1 MISLIITVAIVSIII
16 ILGIFTFFS
25 NPTNQTNR
33 YYALSTSFLALWMIV
48 NFLENEPT
56 LVGYETLPIFL
67 RLDFALAII
76 YFFVWFAFCHSFA
89 LKPFPLLE
97 KYKIFFL
104 LTLSTLLLACLSFFT
119 DTIITDITFDD
130 LIQFNNGPLWAVYA
144 FHMTGTAV
152 GGLFLLLLGKRNAK
166 KVDHTILVHQINIVI
181 LGFSIALGISLVINL
196 FLQPFFPI
204 GIEVTRFGIYSM
216 VVFAALTSYAVARY
230 HFFDIKLAVIR
241 TFSFFSLSIAIIL
254 FYVYVLTIGMSYI
267 FGKKLAPDFIFVSV
281 LLTTIVALSFHPL
294 QQKIARITRHIFYKN
309 YYVSEKLLGELTHIM
324 ASNINIDVMT
334 TSLLLTLKSTL
345 HVTGAAFMVYKK
357 DGTFDLKTID
367 TTHRDYCLDRLGAEK
382 IDALYKQGSP
392 CPEGRKICRFQDVV
406 DESTKELFRG
416 LHIGLII
423 PITKAGKIT
432 ALFILGD
439 KKSGETYS
447 AQDLEFLSIFA
458 DEVGIAIQNAQA
470 YREITEFNAILE
482 ARVEKR
488 TKQLQEAQA
497 EKLQEALAV
506 TRLKDEFVFIATHEL
521 RAPLT
526 AILLL
531 LEMTSRDEAHL
542 PQSLKVNLESIREA
556 SNHLNQLIDDLL
568 EIARTESTQ
577 TKLPVETVDLVSLVQ
592 QAEQVIRSLADI
604 RGISISYV
612 HADTP
617 HFVLA
622 NTEKLKEVVTNLISN
637 AIKYNKPNGKITITF
652 RDDKD
657 TVTTEINDTG
667 FGIPQKHQHK
677 IFEKF
682 FRATSKEVEEITGT
696 GLGLFISKMLLEKMG
711 GCITF
716 SSIEHEGSTFS
727 FTLRKSH
734 NEPKETENSH
744 NP

>member
-1 MISLIITVAIVSIII
+1 MLSLIFTASTVSIIG
-16 ILGIFTFFS
+16 ILGIFTYLA
-25 NPTNQTNR
+25 NPESQTNR
-33 YYALSTSFLALWMIV
+33 YYTLSNGFLVGWILA
-48 NFLENEPT
+48 NFLENEPS
-56 LVGYETLPIFL
+56 LIGYDALPIFL

-76 YFFVWFAFCHSFA
+76 YFFTWFAFCYSFA
-89 LKPFPLLE
+89 LKQLPVVERHVVFT
-97 KYKIFFL
+97 L
-104 LTLSTLLLACLSFFT
+104 LTLSTFTLAILSIFT
-119 DTIITDITFDD
+119 DTIVTNITFNE
-130 LIQFNNGPLWAVYA
+130 LIQFEGGPYWFMYA
-144 FHMTGTAV
+144 AHMIGTAV
-152 GGLFLLLLGKRNAK
+152 SGLLLLYFSRRNAK
-166 KVDHTILVHQINIVI
+166 QVGNKILVKQTNII
-181 LGFSIALGISLVINL
+181 FFAFLLAGGNGIFINL
-196 FLQPFFPI
+196 ILQPFFPI
-204 GIEVTRFGIYSM
+204 SIDISRFGIYGLTIF
-216 VVFAALTSYAVARY
+216 VALTSYAIAKY

-241 TFSFFSLSIAIIL
+241 TFSFFSLSVAIIL
-254 FYVYVLTIGMSYI
+254 FYVYVLTIGMSYL
-267 FGKKLAPDFIFVSV
+267 FDKKLASDFIFVSV

-294 QQKIARITRHIFYKN
+294 QKKIARITRHIFYKN
-309 YYVSEKLLGELTHIM
+309 YYVSEKLLAELTHIM

-357 DGTFDLKTID
+357 DGAFDLKTSV
-367 TTHRDYCLDRLGAEK
+367 TAPRDYCLDRLGAEK
-382 IDALYKQGSP
+382 IDALYKQRSP
-392 CPEGRKICRFQDVV
+392 CLEGKKICRFQDV
-406 DESTKELFRG
+406 DEESTKELFRT

-432 ALFILGD
+432 TLFILGD
-439 KKSGETYS
+439 KKSGEVYS

-470 YREITEFNAILE
+470 YREITEFNTILE

-497 EKLQEALAV
+497 EKLQEALAI

-542 PQSLKVNLESIREA
+542 PLPLKANLDSIREA

-568 EIARTESTQ
+568 EIARSESTQ
-577 TKLPVETVDLVSLVQ
+577 TMLPVQTVDLVTLVQ
-592 QAEQVIRSLADI
+592 QAEQVIHLLADA
-604 RGISISYV
+604 RGISISYI

-617 HFVLA
+617 HTVLA
-622 NTEKLKEVVTNLISN
+622 NIEKLKEVVTNLISN

-652 RDDKD
+652 KENEDSII
-657 TVTTEINDTG
+657 TEISDTG
-667 FGIPQKHQHK
+667 YGIPEQYHNK

-711 GCITF
+711 GTITF
-716 SSIEHEGSTFS
+716 SSVEHEGSTFS
-727 FTLRKSH
+727 FTLRKSN
-734 NEPKETENSH
+734 NELKDTGNSA
-744 NP
+744 